1 MSMSFHPLRYG
12 AAALGVAALTLLAG
26 CSGRHSVTG
35 QVKFPD
41 GTPLKEGLVICEK
54 NDGGQIVQARG
65 ELANDGTFRL
75 GTLAPGD
82 GVLPG
87 TYKVL
92 VVPRGLT
99 EAELSAQGRI
109 IDPKY
114 SKYETSGIT
123 LEVKGGGNQLN
134 ITVTKPGAKIK

>member
-1 MSMSFHPLRYG
+1 MSMSFQPRRYV
-12 AAALGVAALTLLAG
+12 ALAALTLLAG
-26 CSGRHSVTG
+26 CSGRHAVTG
-35 QVKFPD
+35 QVNFPD

-82 GVLPG
+82 GVSPG

-99 EAELSAQGRI
+99 EAELSAKGRV

-123 LEVKGGGNQLN
+123 LEVKDGSKQLN
-134 ITVTKPGAKIK
+134 ITVTKPGAKLN